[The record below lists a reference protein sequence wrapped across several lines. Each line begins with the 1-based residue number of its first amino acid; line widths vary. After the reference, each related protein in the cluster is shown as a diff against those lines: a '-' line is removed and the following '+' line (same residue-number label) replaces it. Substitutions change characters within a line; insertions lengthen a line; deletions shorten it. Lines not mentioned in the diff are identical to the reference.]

1 MPSGDDIGFVQAFR
15 KIKLHRPP
23 DLAISNLPLISQ
35 AAWQAAT
42 SREYDEKIHAVIKV
56 TQRVVLSR
64 GPTTSSRS
72 MRNRSGRKVVFT
84 HVEPITLKPFAIPGG
99 DTGIDTLGAHPR
111 CRSIR
116 STSTASRTVPAESL
130 YHYGKYMEDVGYRND
145 ATYYSAKLAG
155 WYLESIGIPGRPN
168 RAPTQAEMNGLRKIP
183 ILRRNARAWLAG
195 QIAAGRSAT
204 EIALARDTTGKF
216 VAAIKADA
224 ELTAAIAFMKD
235 QLGTATVDVAPVTPS
250 FNELYQ
256 RARGIENR
264 PPIARCQSFHEVF
277 RFAEAMRAAQQAPA
291 AAPPQNEYDVVRV
304 QDMLGYLDQYDAP
317 DVALDAPAVRDN
329 IYGPAPDLGAV
340 YGPAPQMD
348 GL

>member
-1 MPSGDDIGFVQAFR
+1 MPKHS
-15 KIKLHRPP
+15 
-23 DLAISNLPLISQ
+23 ISLNSF
-35 AAWQAAT
+35 
-42 SREYDEKIHAVIKV
+42 SD
-56 TQRVVLSR
+56 
-64 GPTTSSRS
+64 
-72 MRNRSGRKVVFT
+72 
-84 HVEPITLKPFAIPGG
+84 
-99 DTGIDTLGAHPR
+99 GA
-111 CRSIR
+111 S
-116 STSTASRTVPAESL
+116 ESL

-256 RARGIENR
+256 RAQGIENR